1 MIIDSLG
8 LKNDLRKINEKID
21 QGEEADKIKK
31 MLRLALEKHLKG
43 IDGGQLH
50 HDRIETHQAIVSE

>member
-8 LKNDLRKINEKID
+8 LKNDLRKINEKIA

-31 MLRLALEKHLKG
+31 MLRSALEKHLRG
-43 IDGGQLH
+43 MEGQKK
-50 HDRIETHQAIVSE
+50 